1 MTNETNPGTVE
12 ASALWSR
19 LLDAASLGP
28 CALLNCPNCQKAI
41 DLLTQALAA
50 QSQPAATV
58 QEVQTGNIVDRDAA
72 RLALFNAIR
81 AIKIG
86 NSDDDKLILDN
97 LRKSGFWICRIGD
110 FGSTVA
116 AATRTLSPPASQ
128 SVGKM
133 REALEG
139 ALEWIDAI
147 PADVVANLP
156 AMPGFDRDKVDE
168 LIAATTERGRG

>member
-12 ASALWSR
+12 ATQADRSLAHDLHTSALATWPEQIAR
-19 LLDAASLGP
+19 HR
-28 CALLNCPNCQKAI
+28 
-41 DLLTQALAA
+41 LAA